1 MPKPMPD
8 LRTSNIQLD
17 VQKWTNLQGLQ
28 EQAQKF
34 WGLRRIQPYFP
45 SIQKL
50 FKLENV
56 RMPYH
61 YGLKLRLPI
70 QTIGG
75 ESSIYASGK
84 EASVHLKKTML
95 YSPYRV
101 MHGEYAG
108 TGLPNTDDVSSEPLR
123 IQNPYNAAYVGSLA
137 SLVLS
142 ESECQHFPRVYGVFS
157 GIAERHVLD
166 ISDDYED
173 LCDRPWFSQNIGHFF
188 DLRLRKPE
196 MPTIELM
203 ETSESIDLGAVD
215 IEPVALPTPH
225 IPATAAGY
233 DGDIEDTPEEMGES
247 DSCSTDYI
255 FGVRSAS
262 SEEEDDDDDE
272 DTGDG
277 FSEDEHDEP
286 FAHAVFKD
294 APIQITVM
302 EKCSG
307 TLYTLF
313 KENQEI
319 EKRCAWLSQVIFG
332 LAYAQRTFGFVH
344 NDLHVMNVMYVPTPL
359 EYFYYIVGGRSYRV
373 PTYGK
378 LIKIIDFDRACF
390 SVKVPKMKDAKF
402 FMSDQFHQDEEAG
415 GQYNIDPFYNP
426 KYPEIKLNPSF
437 DLVRLATSMFW
448 DCFPRGADESYFQNP
463 LYKMFMSWLTLP
475 DGKSVLFRN
484 PAEGDFSERYRGF
497 HLYKAIARYCRDT
510 AVPRKQIEKF
520 GSVYIIDKVPRG
532 EACLVI
538 E

>member
-1 MPKPMPD
+1 MPD

-108 TGLPNTDDVSSEPLR
+108 TGLPNTDDVSAEPLR
-123 IQNPYNAAYVGSLA
+123 IQSPYNAAYVGSLA

-196 MPTIELM
+196 MPMIELA

-215 IEPVALPTPH
+215 IEPVALPTPP
-225 IPATAAGY
+225 IPPTAAGY
-233 DGDIEDTPEEMGES
+233 DGDTEETPEEMGES

-262 SEEEDDDDDE
+262 SEEEEDDDDDDDE

-307 TLYTLF
+307 TLYTLY

-390 SVKVPKMKDAKF
+390 AVKVPKMKDAKF